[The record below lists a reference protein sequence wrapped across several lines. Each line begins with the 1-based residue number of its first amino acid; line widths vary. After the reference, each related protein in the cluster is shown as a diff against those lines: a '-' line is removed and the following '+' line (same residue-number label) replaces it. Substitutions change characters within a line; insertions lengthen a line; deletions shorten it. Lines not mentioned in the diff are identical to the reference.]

1 MRTKKIGLIVV
12 IACGIMVFSAINAT
26 AQYNWFTC
34 TVDEAAAGT
43 TFTTRLTCT
52 EDPGGE
58 DRTITG
64 RVFTLYEPIKN
75 QLLAVLLTA
84 MTNNWQ
90 VKAYMD
96 SDLGTFPDIYG
107 LTCAGAP

>member
-12 IACGIMVFSAINAT
+12 IACGIMVFSAMNAM

-34 TVDEAAAGT
+34 SVETAAAGT
-43 TFTTRLTCT
+43 AFTTRLSCT
-52 EDPGGE
+52 ENPGGG
-58 DRTITG
+58 DRTITS
-64 RVFTLYEPIKN
+64 RYFTLYEPIRN

-90 VKAYMD
+90 VEVYMD
-96 SDLGTFPDIYG
+96 SDVGTFPDIYG
-107 LTCAGAP
+107 LTTAGGQ